1 MANPTTTTKSKSTTT
16 RTGSV
21 ARGRKPAA
29 AAPRATVASYFGHR
43 FPMPRTPRGLDSLR
57 QHPDSDGCTFTAAE
71 LEAMGV
77 RVPTGTSKHRFV
89 VAMGDLCA
97 YPSAKSHRLDYVW
110 VGGSAW
116 DRG

>member
-1 MANPTTTTKSKSTTT
+1 MANPTTTKSKSTTT
-16 RTGSV
+16 RTGSATRV
-21 ARGRKPAA
+21 RRP
-29 AAPRATVASYFGHR
+29 APRSTVASYVGR
-43 FPMPRTPRGLDSLR
+43 SFPMPRNPRNLDSLR

-77 RVPTGTSKHRFV
+77 RVPTGTSKYRFV

-97 YPSAKSHRLDYVW
+97 YPSASSHRLDYVW